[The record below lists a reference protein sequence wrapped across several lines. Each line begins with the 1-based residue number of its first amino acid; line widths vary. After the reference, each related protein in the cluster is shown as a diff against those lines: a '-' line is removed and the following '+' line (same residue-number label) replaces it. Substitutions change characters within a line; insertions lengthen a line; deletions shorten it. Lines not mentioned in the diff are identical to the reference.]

1 MKFFLLFY
9 FISFIISIKLFNFQE
24 ISEYF
29 NEYSLKQLL
38 KQFSNE
44 LSVEHSRTISRTL
57 SETPSRILS
66 PSQNP
71 SQIPSQISSQKFSKK
86 PSVEPSRT
94 PTCMECIDP
103 CQIDL
108 TKICTLEYIP
118 VCGCN
123 GITYSNKCFAQREGV
138 LYWRDGECPT
148 PTQFPTNNNPTN
160 TPTIE
165 KCVDLNNI
173 NQNIICKNYHS
184 PVCGCNGKTYK
195 NKCYAIKHGV
205 SKWKKG
211 EC

>member
-44 LSVEHSRTISRTL
+44 PSVKHSRTISRTL

-66 PSQNP
+66 PSQN
-71 SQIPSQISSQKFSKK
+71 PSQISSQKFSKK